1 MNTEESLMRKL
12 LTASILLALAAG
24 NMAQAAQPGTKAQ
37 PVAVIQTSLG
47 EMHCP
52 LFPKAAPVTVANFIG
67 LAQGTKDWTNPKTG
81 KKMHGVPLYDNTIF
95 HRVIPDFMIQGGDPL
110 GTGTGDPGYKFKDE
124 ILPDL
129 KFDQPGRLA
138 MANSG
143 PGTNGS
149 QFFITTVPTP
159 HLNGHHTIFGQCDA
173 ASVEI
178 ARKIA
183 AVARDGNDKPRTPV
197 VLKHIKIDD
206 GSGAAKPF
214 SNVKR
219 PAAAPKKAA
228 E

>member
-1 MNTEESLMRKL
+1 
-12 LTASILLALAAG
+12 
-24 NMAQAAQPGTKAQ
+24 
-37 PVAVIQTSLG
+37 
-47 EMHCP
+47 
-52 LFPKAAPVTVANFIG
+52 
-67 LAQGTKDWTNPKTG
+67 
-81 KKMHGVPLYDNTIF
+81 
-95 HRVIPDFMIQGGDPL
+95 MIQAGDPL

-178 ARKIA
+178 AKKIA
-183 AVARDGNDKPRTPV
+183 ATPRDGNDKPRTPV

-206 GSGAAKPF
+206 GSAPAVKKPVVTTK
-214 SNVKR
+214 N
-219 PAAAPKKAA
+219 PAAAKKVQ
-228 E
+228 